1 MEPIAVILLVVWGIL
16 NIILFFKIWG
26 ATNDIEEMKYM
37 MRSFINNTS
46 YNSKQDTI
54 HEQPSMNSVQN
65 SLSKEHK
72 EEIPTSQ
79 TGNIG
84 IRPGNTILHR
94 PSCRKFKIIEVRSG
108 KVLVDCGLFRKKLEW
123 LPIEEF
129 DV

>member
-1 MEPIAVILLVVWGIL
+1 MEVLIGIISIIWTILSL
-16 NIILFFKIWG
+16 ILFFKIWG
-26 ATNDIEEMKYM
+26 ATNDIEEMKDM

-79 TGNIG
+79 TGNID
-84 IRPGNTILHR
+84 IRPGNTIVHR
-94 PSCRKFKIIEVRSG
+94 PSCREFKIIEVRSG